1 MDIEL
6 GIRNVARTVTFS
18 TDQSAD
24 EVNAVN
30 AVIADAIAAKTPINL
45 TDDKGRHIVVPAD
58 ALGYAIVGS
67 ETKHAVGFGT
77 L

>member
-6 GIRNVARTVTFS
+6 GIQNVARAVTFS
-18 TDQSAD
+18 TEESA
-24 EVNAVN
+24 EAVN
-30 AVIADAIAAKTPINL
+30 ATISAAVAENKPSVLNAERDRGTFP
-45 TDDKGRHIVVPAD
+45 PAG

-67 ETKHAVGFGT
+67 ETKHAVGFGA

>member
-6 GIRNVARTVTFS
+6 GIRHVARAVTFS
-18 TDQSAD
+18 TEESAD
-24 EVNAVN
+24 AVN
-30 AVIADAIAAKTPINL
+30 AAISTAVSEDKPIVLN
-45 TDDKGRHIVVPAD
+45 DDKGRRIIVPAG

-67 ETKHAVGFGT
+67 ETKHAVGFGA

>member
-24 EVNAVN
+24 EVNAV
-30 AVIADAIAAKTPINL
+30 IAEAIAAKTPINL

>member
-6 GIRNVARTVTFS
+6 GIQNVARSVNFS
-18 TDQSAD
+18 TDESAD
-24 EVNAVN
+24 NVSQ
-30 AVIADAIAAKTPINL
+30 AIAQAVADNTTIDL
-45 TDDKGRHIVVPAD
+45 TDDKGRRIVVPAGS
-58 ALGYAIVGS
+58 LGYAIIGS

>member
-6 GIRNVARTVTFS
+6 GIQNVARAVTFS
-18 TDQSAD
+18 TEESA
-24 EVNAVN
+24 EAVN
-30 AVIADAIAAKTPINL
+30 ATISAAVAENKPSVLN
-45 TDDKGRHIVVPAD
+45 DDKGRKIIVPAG

-67 ETKHAVGFGT
+67 ETKHAVGFGA

>member
-6 GIRNVARTVTFS
+6 GIQNVARAVTFS
-18 TDQSAD
+18 TEESA
-24 EVNAVN
+24 EAVN
-30 AVIADAIAAKTPINL
+30 ATISAAVAENKPIVLN
-45 TDDKGRHIVVPAD
+45 DDKGRKFIVPAG

-67 ETKHAVGFGT
+67 ETKHAVGFGA

>member
-24 EVNAVN
+24 EVNAV
-30 AVIADAIAAKTPINL
+30 IAAAIAAKTPINL